1 MLDRHARQEQSAGR
15 ARAICRPCRPTTTAA
30 TRSSPRAATG
40 WGPQRIRTSTSSW
53 LNSDR
58 SIGGKAGRPSPRDRP
73 NGQALGQAQPP
84 PQMAAAGAEAAVTS
98 EGDERPV
105 DGRVGRRA
113 QQLPRRIGPL
123 KRTAAATRRQA
134 ARNTAASCSRVNS
147 GRPSADDES
156 PGSTAEQSH
165 GFPSRFA

>member
-1 MLDRHARQEQSAGR
+1 MVER
-15 ARAICRPCRPTTTAA
+15 
-30 TRSSPRAATG
+30 
-40 WGPQRIRTSTSSW
+40 
-53 LNSDR
+53 
-58 SIGGKAGRPSPRDRP
+58 
-73 NGQALGQAQPP
+73 LGQAQPP
-84 PQMAAAGAEAAVTS
+84 PQVAAAGTETAVAP

-123 KRTAAATRRQA
+123 GRTAAATRRQA

-156 PGSTAEQSH
+156 PGSTDEQSIV
-165 GFPSRFA
+165 FPPDLPDFRNSLAEIGAVTAKVPSF